1 MFLTKKHLSRRTVLK
16 GAGCAVA
23 LPLLDAMIPAGTA
36 WANTA
41 AAIKPRLG
49 FVYYPH
55 GAVQKYW
62 TPEGTGKDFKFSRI
76 LKPIEP
82 MREYVTV
89 ISGLRNKPAESSNP
103 HGIIEQTWL
112 TCQNPQG
119 AKWGP
124 DAGVSIDQIAAREIG
139 QDTPLSSIEL
149 CGEPG
154 GATNYRKVGQGVQ
167 ALPLEGN
174 PRKVF
179 FTMFGAGD
187 SNADRMARLQATGSL
202 LDYVQDATK
211 SLSRTLGASDRALVS
226 DYLDSVREVEGRVSK
241 LMAKADSLGNLPDA
255 PIGTPDDFGELV
267 DVQFDMIALA
277 FQTGQTRIATM
288 RMIKEASMRT
298 FPVVNVDEAFHPLSH
313 HGEQEEKFEKLV
325 RVQAYETARFTRFI
339 KKLSEL
345 KEGNGNILD
354 NSIILFG
361 SNMANSDLHNNN
373 PLPQLIAGKGGGIK
387 GGQHL
392 AMPADTPQA
401 NIMLTIA
408 QRAGVNIEK
417 FSDSTRAFSEV

>member
-1 MFLTKKHLSRRTVLK
+1 MYLTKKHLSRRTVLK

-23 LPLLDAMIPAGTA
+23 LPLLDAMIPAHTA
-36 WANTA
+36 WADTA

-62 TPEGTGKDFKFSRI
+62 TPDGTGKDFKFSPI
-76 LKPIEP
+76 LKPIES
-82 MREYVTV
+82 MRDYVTV
-89 ISGLRNKPAESSNP
+89 ISGLRNKPGESSNP

-124 DAGVSIDQIAAREIG
+124 DAGMSIDQIAAREIG
-139 QDTPLSSIEL
+139 QDTPLPSIEL

-154 GATNYRKVGQGVQ
+154 GATNYRTGGQ

-211 SLSRTLGASDRALVS
+211 SLNRTLGASDRVLVS
-226 DYLDSVREVEGRVSK
+226 DYLESVREVEGRVSK

-267 DVQFDMIALA
+267 DIQFDMIALA

-298 FPVVNVDEAFHPLSH
+298 FPVVDVDEAFHPLSH
-313 HGEQEEKFEKLV
+313 HGGSEEKFQKLV
-325 RVQAYETARFTRFI
+325 RVQAYETERFTRFI
-339 KKLSEL
+339 KKLSGI
-345 KEGNGNILD
+345 KEGGGNILD

-392 AMPADTPQA
+392 AMPADTPHA
-401 NIMLTIA
+401 NILLTIA
-408 QRAGVNIEK
+408 QRAGVKIEK